1 MKFLG
6 RMPSRNHMFQWH
18 MRFSEETGA
27 VEYEEQHG
35 WPVMMMTGEN
45 VEEVSAVLHS
55 SVQTQT

>member
-1 MKFLG
+1 
-6 RMPSRNHMFQWH
+6 MFQWH